1 MESSIDELTLRQK
14 PLSKIARINQLES
27 VVEELYIAIGFMS
40 EIVLYSDDS
49 DTKPIL
55 MDSLSRLDKVFED
68 KYYNITKGDK

>member
-1 MESSIDELTLRQK
+1 MESSIDGLTLRNK
-14 PLSKIARINQLES
+14 PLSKVARINQLES

-49 DTKPIL
+49 DTKPVL

-68 KYYNITKGDK
+68 KYKITKGDK